1 MAIGNPMYHWC
12 NLELRQFFG
21 YDKPLTVENAE
32 EAWNFCN
39 EKLRTD
45 PNLTVRGI
53 IKKANVAFIGTTDDP
68 VDTLE
73 WHGRIA
79 ADKTIDVKVCPSFR
93 PDKAINIIF
102 DLITN
107 IPESIYVSSM
117 DADSRVK
124 LITQRA
130 SFKAATVSTTLSIP
144 AGFTGILTAIPDIA
158 AIWRIQAQLVADIAA
173 TYGKIALLTREAMVW
188 CLFRH
193 SAAQLLRDVA
203 VWSGAC
209 SAIAPPSSSA
219 TSPSVPAAAS
229 SSKSFPRPP
238 SRRSS
243 RKSGSKY
250 RPRS

>member
-1 MAIGNPMYHWC
+1 MSDC
-12 NLELRQFFG
+12 SKE
-21 YDKPLTVENAE
+21 
-32 EAWNFCN
+32 
-39 EKLRTD
+39 
-45 PNLTVRGI
+45 
-53 IKKANVAFIGTTDDP
+53 TTDK
-68 VDTLE
+68 L
-73 WHGRIA
+73 
-79 ADKTIDVKVCPSFR
+79 K
-93 PDKAINIIF
+93 DKAINIIF

-203 VWSGAC
+203 VRTGSRVVVQKLSTTALKKVIEKIGLKISSTFLSKSLLRAIPAIGAIGNG
-209 SAIAPPSSSA
+209 AYAYYD
-219 TSPSVPAAAS
+219 TTEVGKTAAAYFKALADQEKTDS
-229 SSKSFPRPP
+229 EEGAEKA
-238 SRRSS
+238 
-243 RKSGSKY
+243 
-250 RPRS
+250 

>member
-1 MAIGNPMYHWC
+1 MSDC
-12 NLELRQFFG
+12 SKE
-21 YDKPLTVENAE
+21 
-32 EAWNFCN
+32 
-39 EKLRTD
+39 
-45 PNLTVRGI
+45 
-53 IKKANVAFIGTTDDP
+53 TTDK
-68 VDTLE
+68 L
-73 WHGRIA
+73 
-79 ADKTIDVKVCPSFR
+79 K
-93 PDKAINIIF
+93 DKAINIIF

-203 VWSGAC
+203 VRTGSRVVVQKLSTTALKKVIDKIGLKISSTFLSKSLLRAIPAIGAIGNG
-209 SAIAPPSSSA
+209 AYAYYD
-219 TSPSVPAAAS
+219 TTEVGKTAAAYFKALADQEKTDS
-229 SSKSFPRPP
+229 EEGAEKA
-238 SRRSS
+238 
-243 RKSGSKY
+243 
-250 RPRS
+250 

>member
-1 MAIGNPMYHWC
+1 MSDC
-12 NLELRQFFG
+12 SKE
-21 YDKPLTVENAE
+21 
-32 EAWNFCN
+32 
-39 EKLRTD
+39 
-45 PNLTVRGI
+45 
-53 IKKANVAFIGTTDDP
+53 TTDK
-68 VDTLE
+68 L
-73 WHGRIA
+73 
-79 ADKTIDVKVCPSFR
+79 K
-93 PDKAINIIF
+93 DKAINIIF

-173 TYGKIALLTREAMVW
+173 TYGKIALLTREAMAW

-203 VWSGAC
+203 VRTGSRVVVQKLSTTALKKVIEKIGLKISSTFLSKSLLRAIPAIGAIGNG
-209 SAIAPPSSSA
+209 AYAYYD
-219 TSPSVPAAAS
+219 TTEVGKTAAAYFKALADQEKTDS
-229 SSKSFPRPP
+229 EEGAEKA
-238 SRRSS
+238 
-243 RKSGSKY
+243 
-250 RPRS
+250 

>member
-1 MAIGNPMYHWC
+1 MSDC
-12 NLELRQFFG
+12 SKE
-21 YDKPLTVENAE
+21 
-32 EAWNFCN
+32 
-39 EKLRTD
+39 
-45 PNLTVRGI
+45 
-53 IKKANVAFIGTTDDP
+53 TTDK
-68 VDTLE
+68 L
-73 WHGRIA
+73 
-79 ADKTIDVKVCPSFR
+79 K
-93 PDKAINIIF
+93 DKAINIIF

-107 IPESIYVSSM
+107 IPESIYVSAM

-203 VWSGAC
+203 VRTGSRVVVQKLSTTALKKVIEKIGLKISSTFLSKSLLRAIPAIGAIGNG
-209 SAIAPPSSSA
+209 AYAYYD
-219 TSPSVPAAAS
+219 TTEVGKTAAAYFKALADQEKTDS
-229 SSKSFPRPP
+229 EEGAEKA
-238 SRRSS
+238 
-243 RKSGSKY
+243 
-250 RPRS
+250 